1 MLKLHF
7 IFFCNLYLNAE
18 LNQWVFFQSRLACM
32 YIDQTIRYY
41 LFYFKFRNTRIIG
54 VECTNPII
62 KSLQMH
68 AAN

>member
-1 MLKLHF
+1 MH
-7 IFFCNLYLNAE
+7 I
-18 LNQWVFFQSRLACM
+18 